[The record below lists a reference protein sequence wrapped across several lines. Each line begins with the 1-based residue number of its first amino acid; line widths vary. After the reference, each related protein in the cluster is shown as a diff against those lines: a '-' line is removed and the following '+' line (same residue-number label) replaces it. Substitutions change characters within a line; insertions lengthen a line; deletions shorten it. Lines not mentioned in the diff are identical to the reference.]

1 MRPKLS
7 GDSQMMV
14 RQAMRLR
21 VHVNEGDYNNKGGA
35 MSMRHAL

>member
-7 GDSQMMV
+7 GDSQTMV
-14 RQAMRLR
+14 RQAMRWT
-21 VHVNEGDYNNKGGA
+21 VHVNEGDYGNKGEA